1 MVTEYYEIL
10 CTYIPNYIRTR
21 FIVDWTIYILQQT
34 IEKGRQS
41 FWHEKKFERYEW
53 HKEVRQID
61 SLENVEI
68 QSFLILATVVYLL
81 KTNRICRRNTI

>member
-41 FWHEKKFERYEW
+41 FWHEKKFERYE
-53 HKEVRQID
+53 
-61 SLENVEI
+61 
-68 QSFLILATVVYLL
+68 
-81 KTNRICRRNTI
+81 